1 MDYSSNEKVIALRN
15 KLMRQLENTG
25 FNITEQDA
33 QDEIEF
39 ALLEYY
45 KCRHF
50 TPSEENPFEDIYSGI
65 IVKMA
70 ISSISKRGAEGETYH
85 SEGGIQRTYEKGG
98 EYPLSLLQ
106 RIIPL
111 AKGAD

>member
-1 MDYSSNEKVIALRN
+1 MDYSNNEKIKALTTR
-15 KLMRQLENTG
+15 LIRQLESTDLH
-25 FNITEQDA
+25 IDSQDA
-33 QDEIEF
+33 QDEIEM
-39 ALLEYY
+39 ALFEYY

-50 TPSEENPFEDIYSGI
+50 TPTEDEPFEEVYSGI
-65 IVKMA
+65 IIKMA
-70 ISSISKRGAEGETYH
+70 VSSISKRGAEGETYH

-111 AKGAD
+111 AQGVD

>member
-1 MDYSSNEKVIALRN
+1 MDYSNNEKINALTTR
-15 KLMRQLENTG
+15 LIRQLENTDLH
-25 FNITEQDA
+25 IAPQDA
-33 QDEIEF
+33 QDEIEM
-39 ALLEYY
+39 ALFEYY

-50 TPSEENPFEDIYSGI
+50 TPTEDEPFEEVYSGI
-65 IVKMA
+65 IIKMA

-85 SEGGIQRTYEKGG
+85 SEGDIQRTYEKGG

-111 AKGAD
+111 AQGVD